1 LYDAQLNA
9 QPYSNFNHSVFSLH
23 CKPANKRFV
32 GFGRGSSGIPSVYE
46 FRCHVSKNY
55 SKECTNVHLEEGLMD
70 AFGDV
75 GYLAPNFT

>member
-1 LYDAQLNA
+1 M
-9 QPYSNFNHSVFSLH
+9 
-23 CKPANKRFV
+23 